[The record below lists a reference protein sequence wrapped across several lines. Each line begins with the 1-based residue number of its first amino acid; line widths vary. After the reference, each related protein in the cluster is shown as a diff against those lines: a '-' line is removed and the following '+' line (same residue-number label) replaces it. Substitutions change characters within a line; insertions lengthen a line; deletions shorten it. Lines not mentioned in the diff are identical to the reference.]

1 MSILYRPITLDD
13 VPAFRDT
20 LAFAFGGQLESEED
34 RDPARFVDLVPLDRT
49 LAAVDG
55 DDIVG
60 TLASYP
66 LSLAVPGRSSI
77 AAAGTTMVTV
87 RPTHRRRGI
96 LTELM
101 RRHLDDVNARG
112 EVVAA
117 LWASESAIYP
127 RFGFGRATDHHHA
140 TWNGR
145 QVRIDADPSIPI
157 RLIDAD
163 QAAFVLPPIYER
175 FSLDR
180 AGMFARRVVDWR
192 HMVLRDPPDARGGAS
207 ALRCAVAG
215 SAGDPA
221 GYAIFRHRQDWSDL
235 GIAAG
240 TIDVREV
247 VGTDDARGALWRFL
261 SSIDLFPNVQHW
273 NLPVDDPLPRRID
286 DIRRITRSVLDGLWI
301 RLVDPARA
309 LVSRSYET
317 DGSVRFHLVD
327 AFVPHNTGDYELT
340 VRDGSATVSP
350 TPVEPE
356 LTLTIGELSGLF
368 LGNGGAMAALGAGR
382 IDGPRDAVVR
392 LERLMRTSIAPWC
405 QQVF

>member
-1 MSILYRPITLDD
+1 MPITYRPIEADE
-13 VPAFRDT
+13 VPAFRDA
-20 LAFAFGGQLESEED
+20 LVLAFGGQLESEED
-34 RDPARFVDLVPLDRT
+34 RDPGRFLDLIPLDRT

-55 DDIVG
+55 DEIVG
-60 TLASYP
+60 TLAAYP
-66 LSLAVPGRSSI
+66 LSLTLPGRSAI

-101 RRHLDDVNARG
+101 RRHLDDVNLRG
-112 EVVAA
+112 EAVAA

-145 QVRIDADPSIPI
+145 QVRIEADPSIPI
-157 RLIDAD
+157 GLIGAER
-163 QAAFVLPPIYER
+163 AAAVLPPIYER
-175 FSLDR
+175 FRLGR

-192 HMVLRDPPDARGGAS
+192 HRVLWDPPDARGGAS
-207 ALRCAVAG
+207 ALRFAVAG
-215 SAGDPA
+215 AVDDPA
-221 GYAIFRHRQDWSDL
+221 GYAIFRHREEWSDL
-235 GIAAG
+235 GIPGG

-261 SSIDLFPNVQHW
+261 SSIDLFPNVKHW
-273 NLPVDDPLPRRID
+273 NLPVDDPLVRRID
-286 DIRRITRSVLDGLWI
+286 DVRRITRSVLDGLWL

-309 LVSRSYET
+309 LASRSYET

-327 AFVPHNTGDYELT
+327 AFVPDRTGSYELT
-340 VRDGSATVSP
+340 VDGGAATVSP
-350 TPVEPE
+350 TPLEPE

-368 LGNGGAMAALGAGR
+368 LGNGGAIAAFGAGR
-382 IDGPRDAVVR
+382 IDGAPDAVVR
-392 LERLMRTSIAPWC
+392 LERIMRTSIAPWC